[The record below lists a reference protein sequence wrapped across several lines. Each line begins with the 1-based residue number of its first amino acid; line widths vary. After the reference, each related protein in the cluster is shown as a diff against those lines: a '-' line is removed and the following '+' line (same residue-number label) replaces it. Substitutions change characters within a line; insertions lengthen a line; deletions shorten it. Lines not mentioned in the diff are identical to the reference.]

1 MYKAAQG
8 RELVRAK
15 AGGGKNSFGGVNAG
29 GSNTA
34 AAAAAT
40 NSPPTDDAGAETF
53 TVNKVEAC
61 FDNLANAA
69 KAERSTLEK
78 LAKSIAVL
86 TAINSELVATN
97 KKWGGENT
105 TLQHEINVLRKR
117 GGDSRLTSI
126 KRKGRRP
133 CKNCGGNGH
142 VDADCLELL
151 QNATKCEEVW
161 KSKL

>member
-8 RELVRAK
+8 RERVRAK
-15 AGGGKNSFGGVNAG
+15 AGGGKNSFGVVNAG
-29 GSNTA
+29 GANTS
-34 AAAAAT
+34 AAAT
-40 NSPPTDDAGAETF
+40 NSMPTDDAGVEPF
-53 TVNKVEAC
+53 TVHDLEAL

-69 KAERSTLEK
+69 KTERSTLDE
-78 LAKSIAVL
+78 LVKSIAVL
-86 TAINSELVATN
+86 TATNSKLVVTY

-133 CKNCGGNGH
+133 CKNCGGKAH
-142 VDADCLELL
+142 VNADCLVLPR
-151 QNATKCEEVW
+151 NSTKREEGW

>member
-1 MYKAAQG
+1 MYKAAHG
-8 RELVRAK
+8 RERVRAK
-15 AGGGKNSFGGVNAG
+15 AGGGKNSFGGVKAG
-29 GSNTA
+29 GANTA
-34 AAAAAT
+34 AAAT
-40 NSPPTDDAGAETF
+40 NYLPTKDAGAKPF
-53 TVNKVEAC
+53 TVYKLEAC

-105 TLQHEINVLRKR
+105 TLQHEINAQRKR
-117 GGDSRLTSI
+117 GGDSRLTSR

-133 CKNCGGNGH
+133 CKHCGGKAH
-142 VDADCLELL
+142 VNAECLELP
-151 QNATKCEEVW
+151 QNVGG
-161 KSKL
+161 